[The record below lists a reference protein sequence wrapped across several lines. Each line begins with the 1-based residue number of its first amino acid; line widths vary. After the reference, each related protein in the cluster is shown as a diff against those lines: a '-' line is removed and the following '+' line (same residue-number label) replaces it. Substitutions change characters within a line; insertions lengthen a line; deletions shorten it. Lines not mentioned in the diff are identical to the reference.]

1 MNSLLIPG
9 TGRYLMLFNF
19 SIFLLRCFIDD
30 DREKRCPLIEHFRN
44 IALIEFGVQ
53 CQCMI
58 LITPLT
64 YQTVG
69 TWSEESEVIHET
81 HTQHICRNLF
91 SHIIHET
98 PSEYNTRVHK
108 IIISMVL
115 IPNQNN
121 CLLFLSLFLSFVF
134 SWRFSMYVLHP
145 NMSHQAVLEPLN

>member
-69 TWSEESEVIHET
+69 T
-81 HTQHICRNLF
+81 
-91 SHIIHET
+91 
-98 PSEYNTRVHK
+98 
-108 IIISMVL
+108 
-115 IPNQNN
+115 
-121 CLLFLSLFLSFVF
+121 
-134 SWRFSMYVLHP
+134 
-145 NMSHQAVLEPLN
+145 